1 MSFRQ
6 FLLII
11 MLLCTVACATHRDTK
26 TAQEAVASGNWDEAF
41 ELYDALLQK
50 NPKDMTYKIARERVR
65 SNAALDHLRKASS
78 YFERDMYPEATF
90 ELKQVLYF
98 DPSNQAAQ
106 TLNAMIKEAQETLEA
121 EADRKEQTQ
130 KDGMPNLPKLTPN
143 TWAPLNLIF
152 TNQSARDIYIS
163 MGKAYGINVV
173 VDSELRDKK
182 VTIDLRNL
190 NFLKSLD
197 TLMVLNRHFFK
208 IVDDNTIIILEDN
221 KNNRDRYDNQII
233 QTFYL
238 SNITPKDLK
247 AHLRQLGGIKEF
259 AENEKL
265 NAITIKGTVD
275 EVALVQKIITD
286 NDKAQPEVVVE
297 LELLEVNKNA
307 MRRVGIMPIDPSQ
320 NALYRAGIYADPQ
333 SRSDDDRD
341 LNGLRGFFPRLEK
354 SDILTIVPAVAIDFL
369 KQKGGSKQVA
379 NPQLRVTSGETGLV
393 TIGQSIP
400 IAQTRFTNPQ
410 ISGATSGNNSIGDNA
425 LTTFNYSDVGIKIQ
439 VTPRVHYNNEITLEM
454 ELEVSS
460 VISGGDQPTLGKRQ
474 VKTIIRLRN
483 GETNVLAGLLS
494 NDERK
499 SLQGIPG
506 LSSIPLL
513 GRLFSN
519 DEKVVTQTD
528 IILTTRPV
536 IIRSPNITKADRAP
550 YEVSTLRLS
559 NLYSQSEQEAKAHGE
574 GKTLDL
580 SKSGSPNGEPKRTAA
595 EPVEPTEPLDPEDEP
610 SYEEQAPI
618 DEAAPLE
625 EDQAP
630 PDEKAPPSAARPVE
644 PGQGQGQAPAE
655 AAATEA
661 EPTEPELPVPAM
673 LAFTPTALDV
683 RQDENLDY
691 QLFITNVE
699 GMQRGEIVVEF
710 NPSVLQAT
718 VVELGDFFGAV
729 GNQPLMTPAWD
740 NANGRL
746 TMIISQR
753 IGGEPFS
760 GTGVLAN
767 LRFVAKAPGNGNLQ
781 ISVIKLTDANQKEI
795 QAEGLTARYEVAP

>member
-1 MSFRQ
+1 MSLRQ
-6 FLLII
+6 ILLIT
-11 MLLCTVACATHRDTK
+11 MLLCAVACATRK
-26 TAQEAVASGNWDEAF
+26 ASKSAQEAASAGNWDQAF
-41 ELYDALLQK
+41 ELYDELYQK
-50 NPKDMTYKIARERVR
+50 NPKDTVYKLARERVR
-65 SNAALDHLRKASS
+65 NNAALDHLRKAGG
-78 YFERDMYPEATF
+78 YFERDMYAEATF
-90 ELKQVLYF
+90 ELKQVLFF

-106 TLNAMIKEAQETLEA
+106 TLASMIKEAEEARAAEA
-121 EADRKEQTQ
+121 EHKEQAD
-130 KDGMPNLPKLTPN
+130 KEGLPNLPKLTPS

-152 TNQSARDIYIS
+152 TNQSARDIYMS
-163 MGKAYGINVV
+163 MGKAYGINIV

-182 VTIDLRNL
+182 VTIDLHNL
-190 NFLKSLD
+190 NFLKALD

-221 KNNRDRYDNQII
+221 KNNRDRYDNQVI

-275 EVALVQKIITD
+275 EVALVHKIITD

-297 LELLEVNKNA
+297 LELLEVNKSA
-307 MRRVGIMPIDPSQ
+307 MHRVGIMPVDPKSFNPQ
-320 NALYRAGIYADPQ
+320 YRAGVYADPVG
-333 SRSDDDRD
+333 RSDSDTTA
-341 LNGLRGFFPRLEK
+341 NGIRGLFPRLE
-354 SDILTIVPAVAIDFL
+354 DADLLTIVPAIAIDFL

-410 ISGATSGNNSIGDNA
+410 ISGSTSGTNSIGDNA

-454 ELEVSS
+454 ELEISS
-460 VISGGDQPTLGKRQ
+460 VVSGGSQPTLGKRQ

-483 GETNVLAGLLS
+483 GETNVLMGLLS

-499 SLQGIPG
+499 SLSGIPG

-513 GRLFSN
+513 GKLFSN
-519 DEKVVTQTD
+519 DEKVVAQTD

-559 NLYSQSEQEAKAHGE
+559 NLYSQSEEEAKALGE
-574 GKTLDL
+574 AKALDL
-580 SKSGSPNGEPKRTAA
+580 NKVGTPDVAPSKQTPERASERPRPTSEPAA
-595 EPVEPTEPLDPEDEP
+595 VEEEPAPVDEEPPSEAPQDERAPE
-610 SYEEQAPI
+610 
-618 DEAAPLE
+618 EAAPPLE
-625 EDQAP
+625 TLDGAKP
-630 PDEKAPPSAARPVE
+630 LAN
-644 PGQGQGQAPAE
+644 PAE
-655 AAATEA
+655 AATEQA
-661 EPTEPELPVPAM
+661 ETEPALPVPAM
-673 LAFTPTALDV
+673 LAFTPNA
-683 RQDENLDY
+683 QDARKDDTLDY

-699 GMQRGEIVVEF
+699 GMQRAEIVVEF
-710 NPSVLQAT
+710 NPEVLQAT
-718 VVELGDFFGAV
+718 VVELGDFFGGA

-760 GTGVLAN
+760 GTGVLAS
-767 LRFVAKAPGNGNLQ
+767 LRFFAKAPGNGNL
-781 ISVIKLTDANQKEI
+781 SFTVIKLTDVNEKELF
-795 QAEGLTARYEVAP
+795 ADGLTARYEVAP